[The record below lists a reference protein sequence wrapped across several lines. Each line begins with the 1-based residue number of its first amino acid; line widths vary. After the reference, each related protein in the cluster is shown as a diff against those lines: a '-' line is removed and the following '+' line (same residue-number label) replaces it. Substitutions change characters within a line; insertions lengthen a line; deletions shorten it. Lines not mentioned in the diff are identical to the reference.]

1 MTTLIYSRSFDVLSI
16 INRSRAISRAH
27 RNSFITDFQ
36 ECTLFAIS
44 NYLSRNSRIWPFRN
58 SKDHNSSVN
67 LQFQN
72 LVTFKLS
79 SKKLFCN
86 LRSWLRRRFQ
96 IATIYIIF
104 FETVLQFFDNLYEN
118 IY

>member
-1 MTTLIYSRSFDVLSI
+1 MTTLIYSRSFDVSPLD
-16 INRSRAISRAH
+16 NK
-27 RNSFITDFQ
+27 SFSSSSKSFVTDFQ
-36 ECTLFAIS
+36 ECILFAIS
-44 NYLSRNSRIWPFRN
+44 KYLSRNSRIWPFRN
-58 SKDHNSSVN
+58 SKDHNGSVN

-104 FETVLQFFDNLYEN
+104 FEIVLQFFDNLYEN